1 LRHYHLSRLF
11 RFFPPSR
18 HISQLLPLPL
28 FPALPPHP
36 HLLLLPIFPASHAS
50 PYTTASSASPA
61 TPANFSI
68 SGFNLICVTF
78 TSPNINK
85 KPEANALL
93 PAELTY
99 LTHLLSILA
108 LIGLPGVFVRGL
120 TVLHHFIHGL
130 HLQPGS
136 AFVAG
141 IRRDQITGS

>member
-1 LRHYHLSRLF
+1 MRHYHLSRLF

-50 PYTTASSASPA
+50 PYTTASSASP
-61 TPANFSI
+61 PNFFI